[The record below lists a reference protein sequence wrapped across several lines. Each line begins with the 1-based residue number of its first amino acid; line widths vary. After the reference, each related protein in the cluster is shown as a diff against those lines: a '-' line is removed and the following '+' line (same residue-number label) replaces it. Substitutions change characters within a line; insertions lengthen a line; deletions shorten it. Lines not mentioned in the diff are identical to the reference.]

1 MALHPNDLFVI
12 QSQDDSEL
20 YKLKLSDLDV
30 YLEGSSGIQFR
41 GTVDLNNGAIAITSS
56 ANGDLYI
63 VKLMQLRLMRLDYG
77 RRCWSRHG

>member
-41 GTVDLNNGAIAITSS
+41 GTVDLNNGAIANGITLPA
-56 ANGDLYI
+56 ANGDLY
-63 VKLMQLRLMRLDYG
+63 VVV
-77 RRCWSRHG
+77 